1 MKKDE
6 KFKKH
11 SSKEM
16 GALIVK
22 EAIVVEDKSGEGNA
36 QDKTLS
42 LTEAIEDVKV
52 SLSQDYAGLKNM
64 EVIKLIGLMQDH
76 LTEMRY
82 S

>member
-1 MKKDE
+1 MN
-6 KFKKH
+6 
-11 SSKEM
+11 
-16 GALIVK
+16 L
-22 EAIVVEDKSGEGNA
+22 DKS
-36 QDKTLS
+36 D
-42 LTEAIEDVKV
+42 EAIEDVKV